1 MQKLCILQATMTHM
15 PLSNSAC
22 GAEHGALCITNI
34 LNIAVMLL
42 KVHTLLLHQI
52 ILQVIA
58 DLDLVHAQEPSS
70 SELPAMIAGKR
81 NLSFHFFHKTFL
93 TACNLS
99 NCTL

>member
-1 MQKLCILQATMTHM
+1 
-15 PLSNSAC
+15 
-22 GAEHGALCITNI
+22 
-34 LNIAVMLL
+34 MLL

-81 NLSFHFFHKTFL
+81 NLSFHFFQDFSYSMQPFKLHFL
-93 TACNLS
+93 THHNSVLQTSSSHPCSHWLS
-99 NCTL
+99 SPCRTS